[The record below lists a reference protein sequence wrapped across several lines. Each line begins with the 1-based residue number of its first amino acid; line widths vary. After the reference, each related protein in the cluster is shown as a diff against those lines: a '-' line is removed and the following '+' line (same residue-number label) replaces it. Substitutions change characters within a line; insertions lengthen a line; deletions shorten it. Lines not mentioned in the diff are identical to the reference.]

1 MPQKLPKRAEVLLK
15 KINNPAQLIATLNPD
30 FCSQRYSDFNTEIA
44 ALQSG
49 LIKLS
54 EINLAF
60 ERGTAEDLLSAW
72 LLNLSL
78 YTRIEVDKKLI
89 QEISR
94 ELYKD
99 IFMLNIAE
107 LTLFFSK
114 LKRGIYGT
122 LYGRFD
128 GMMIC
133 SAAREYRMSRG
144 RVFASL
150 PSDEQ
155 KKLTM

>member
-1 MPQKLPKRAEVLLK
+1 MLK

-30 FCSQRYSDFNTEIA
+30 FCSKRYSDFNTEIA

-49 LIKLS
+49 FVKLS
-54 EINLAF
+54 EFNLAF
-60 ERGTAEDLLSAW
+60 EKGTAEDLLSAW

-78 YTRIEVDKKLI
+78 YTRIDVDKKLI

-94 ELYKD
+94 ELYKE

-114 LKRGIYGT
+114 LKRGIYGP

-133 SAAREYRMSRG
+133 SAAREYRMNRG
-144 RVFASL
+144 KIISKF
-150 PSDEQ
+150 SDEDF
-155 KKLTM
+155 KKINI